1 MPIKFRCPHCKQFL
15 GISRKKAGMLSD
27 CPTCG
32 RTLRVPNLDGTVD
45 ALPSPKLNLD
55 DSGLRQA
62 LGALASLD
70 ESSAKSYEQ
79 LEIEQPQEVFNK
91 KGQDISGEMPIVIA
105 KPVEKP
111 PVHEL
116 FAATDGVEVSNID
129 LDQLA
134 SLDAFTPI
142 IEDDRERID
151 SRLAIAVVVGCA
163 VISLVFGFFL
173 GRMTA
178 PLVESGKIINAF
190 PASVEPAEEP
200 VEEAVQLEQAAGV
213 EKPETSVFGTISYV
227 SMSGDTRPDRG
238 ARVLILPMKRSGMA
252 KLSGAGIR
260 VGADEVD
267 QEVLRGSARA
277 LGGAFTLAG
286 ESGKFSV
293 AVLPPGKYGL
303 LIASRFQ
310 ASDESQSINT
320 ETESFLEQYFEQPT
334 TMIGRVRYAF
344 QVIEVTET
352 QPAEFQHIF
361 SVN

>member
-70 ESSAKSYEQ
+70 ESGAKSFEQ
-79 LEIEQPQEVFNK
+79 LEIEQPHEVFNK

-116 FAATDGVEVSNID
+116 VAASDDVEASNFH

-134 SLDAFTPI
+134 SLDAATPI

-151 SRLAIAVVVGCA
+151 SRLAIAMVVGCA
-163 VISLVFGFFL
+163 LISLVFGVFI

-178 PLVESGKIINAF
+178 PVVESGKVVDAL
-190 PASVEPAEEP
+190 PASVEPAEEV
-200 VEEAVQLEQAAGV
+200 VELKQAAGL
-213 EKPETSVFGTISYV
+213 EKPATSVFGTISYV

-238 ARVLILPMKRSGMA
+238 ARILILPMKRSGMS
-252 KLSGAGIR
+252 KLSGVGIR
-260 VGADEVD
+260 VGAAEVD
-267 QEVLRGSARA
+267 QEVLRGGALA
-277 LGGAFTLAG
+277 LGGAFALAG
-286 ESGKFSV
+286 ETGEFSV
-293 AVLPPGKYGL
+293 SVSSPGKYGL

-310 ASDESQSINT
+310 ASDESHSMNT
-320 ETESFLEQYFEQPT
+320 ETQSFLEQYFEQPA

-344 QVIEVTET
+344 QIIEVTDT
-352 QPAEFQHIF
+352 APAELQHKF
-361 SVN
+361 SLN